1 MNKIIIGLLFSL
13 FVLSANAD
21 HEKTVGELYQLEL
34 PALCGTPQGIQTYID
49 HYNLKP
55 LHLSLGRTGMV
66 EDGEPVYMLTYMI
79 NEETGH
85 TMAVLDIPSA
95 LERCIL
101 FHTFDLV
108 TEIQKQG

>member
-1 MNKIIIGLLFSL
+1 MKKILIGLLMSL

-21 HEKTVGELYQLEL
+21 HEKTVGELYQLQL

-55 LHLSLGRTGMV
+55 FHLSLGRTGMV

-85 TMAVLDIPSA
+85 TIAVLDIPSA

-108 TEIQKQG
+108 TELPNKG